1 MSWGLNTNT
10 SWYEGFKKD
19 FITVPGWYE
28 IFRKV
33 LAEMF
38 KFNTCPTLVYAN
50 VGRLLSFDLII
61 KPINNNLLFGYW

>member
-1 MSWGLNTNT
+1 LNTNT

-19 FITVPGWYE
+19 LITVAGWYE

-33 LAEMF
+33 LAEIF

-50 VGRLLSFDLII
+50 VDWLLSFDLII
-61 KPINNNLLFGYW
+61 KLINNNLPVGY